1 MTDCLFCKM
10 VNREIEP
17 DVVYEDEQVLAFRDI
32 NPQAPVH
39 VLIVPK
45 QHIATL
51 NDLHNEHAP
60 LVGQMFLAAQ
70 KVAEAENIHQRGYRT
85 VMNCNREAGQSVF
98 HVHLHLLGGRPMEWP
113 PG

>member
-10 VNREIEP
+10 AAGEIQP

-39 VLIVPK
+39 VLVIPRE
-45 QHIATL
+45 HIATL
-51 NDLHNEHAP
+51 NDLEERHAE
-60 LVGQMFLAAQ
+60 LVGRLYLAAQ
-70 KVAEAENIHQRGYRT
+70 EVARREGIAERGYRT
-85 VMNCNREAGQSVF
+85 LMNCNAEAGQTVF
-98 HVHLHLLGGRPMEWP
+98 HLHLHVLGGRPMGWP